1 MPILGICNGVYDG
14 FLKKY
19 FVLETKEKTMEEKAM
34 RKGNFAVAQSGGP
47 TAAINAT
54 LLGVIEG
61 AMETGCTVF
70 GAVNGIKGVIDN
82 NFMNLNEIFEN
93 DENRALLKNTPG
105 AYLGSCRIKLPDSE
119 TDDAM
124 YKRIFEVFEEND
136 ITRFVYIGGND
147 SMDTVDKLS
156 KYAEEHN
163 IDVAVVG
170 APKTIDNDLAGTD
183 HTPGFGSAA
192 RFVASS
198 VKEVAR
204 DSGVYAEKSITIIEI
219 MGRNAGWLTS
229 SAALARGENSTAPHL
244 IYLPERPVSRA
255 KIIEDI
261 KNCPENNI
269 IIAVSEGIKDE
280 NGEYYC
286 AQSTKSHDIFGHAQ
300 LAGCAK
306 LLEEFLGD
314 EFGYKMRSVELSV
327 LQRCGGHFTSLTD
340 LNESEAI
347 GKASAK
353 AAAEGRKG
361 VVTAF
366 ERVGD
371 YECRIIENKVSEV
384 ANKEKTVPD
393 EFIAEGGNDVTEA
406 FIKYCKPLIMGDVNV
421 ITEDGVPKHITR

>member
-1 MPILGICNGVYDG
+1 MS
-14 FLKKY
+14 K
-19 FVLETKEKTMEEKAM
+19 
-34 RKGNFAVAQSGGP
+34 FAVAQSGGP

-61 AMETGCTVF
+61 ALESGAEIL
-70 GAVNGIKGVIDN
+70 GAVNGIKGVINDD
-82 NFMNLNEIFEN
+82 FINLNDIFC
-93 DENRALLKNTPG
+93 DAQNRALLKNTPG
-105 AYLGSCRIKLPDSE
+105 AYLGSCRIKLPEVGSD
-119 TDDAM
+119 TDM
-124 YKRIFEVFEEND
+124 YERIFEVFKKND
-136 ITRFVYIGGND
+136 ITKFVYIGGND

-156 KYAEEHN
+156 KYADIN
-163 IDVAVVG
+163 GIDIAVVG

-219 MGRNAGWLTS
+219 MGRNAGWLTAS
-229 SAALARGENSTAPHL
+229 SALARSANSTAPHL
-244 IYLPERPVSRA
+244 IYLPERPVSRE

-261 KNCPENNI
+261 KKCTENNI

-286 AQSTKSHDIFGHAQ
+286 AQSTQSHDIFGHAQ

-306 LLEEFLGD
+306 VLEEFLGE

-327 LQRCGGHFTSLTD
+327 LQRCGGHFTSQTD
-340 LNESEAI
+340 LDESERI
-347 GKASAK
+347 GKSA
-353 AAAEGRKG
+353 AISAYEGKRGIVMGFK
-361 VVTAF
+361 
-366 ERVGD
+366 RDGD
-371 YECRIIENKVSEV
+371 YVCNIIENKVCDV
-384 ANKEKTVPD
+384 ANKERKVPD
-393 EFIAEGGNDVTEA
+393 EFISDDSNDITDA
-406 FIKYCKPLIMGDVNV
+406 FIKYCKPLIMGDVQV

>member
-1 MPILGICNGVYDG
+1 MM
-14 FLKKY
+14 K
-19 FVLETKEKTMEEKAM
+19 
-34 RKGNFAVAQSGGP
+34 KGNFAVAQSGGP

-54 LLGVIEG
+54 LLGVIIG
-61 AMETGCTVF
+61 AMETGSRIF
-70 GAVNGIKGVIDN
+70 GAVNGIKGVIDD
-82 NFMNLNEIFEN
+82 NFLDLSEIFA
-93 DENRALLKNTPG
+93 DEGNRELLKNTPG
-105 AYLGSCRIKLPDSE
+105 AYLGSCRIKLPDAEKDSTVYE
-119 TDDAM
+119 Q
-124 YKRIFEVFEEND
+124 IFEVFKKND
-136 ITRFVYIGGND
+136 ITKFVYIGGND

-156 KYAEEHN
+156 KYAEN
-163 IDVAVVG
+163 NGIDIAVVG

-219 MGRNAGWLTS
+219 MGRNAGWLTA
-229 SAALARGENSTAPHL
+229 SAALARGNNSTAPHL
-244 IYLPERPVSRA
+244 IYLPERPVSRK

-261 KNCPENNI
+261 RNCKENNI

-306 LLEEFLGD
+306 VLEEFLGD

-327 LQRCGGHFTSLTD
+327 LQRCGGHFSSLTD
-340 LNESEAI
+340 LDESVAI
-347 GKASAK
+347 GRASAI
-353 AAAEGRKG
+353 AADEGKRG
-361 VVTAF
+361 IVTAF
-366 ERVGD
+366 KRVGD
-371 YECRIIENKVSEV
+371 YKCEIIENRVADV
-384 ANKEKTVPD
+384 ANKEKTIPD

-406 FIKYCKPLIMGDVNV
+406 FINYCKPLIMGDVNV
-421 ITEDGVPKHITR
+421 ITEGGVPKHITR

>member
-1 MPILGICNGVYDG
+1 M
-14 FLKKY
+14 K
-19 FVLETKEKTMEEKAM
+19 
-34 RKGNFAVAQSGGP
+34 KGNFAVAQSGGP

-61 AMETGCTVF
+61 AMETGSTIF

-82 NFMNLNEIFEN
+82 NFINLNDVFGSK
-93 DENRALLKNTPG
+93 ENRDLLKNTPG
-105 AYLGSCRIKLPDSE
+105 AYLGSCRIKLPDAAEDSSVYE
-119 TDDAM
+119 
-124 YKRIFEVFEEND
+124 RIFEVFKEND
-136 ITRFVYIGGND
+136 ITKFVYIGGND

-156 KYAEEHN
+156 RYATEKG

-192 RFVASS
+192 RFVAST

-204 DSGVYAEKSITIIEI
+204 DSGVYAEKSITIVEI
-219 MGRNAGWLTS
+219 MGRNAGWLTAAS
-229 SAALARGENSTAPHL
+229 SLARCENSTAPHL
-244 IYLPERPVSRA
+244 IYLPERPVSRE
-255 KIIEDI
+255 KMINDI
-261 KNCPENNI
+261 KNCKENNI

-286 AQSTKSHDIFGHAQ
+286 SQTHQSHDIFGHAQ

-306 LLEEFLGD
+306 VLEDFLGD

-340 LNESEAI
+340 LNESEEI
-347 GKASAK
+347 GKR
-353 AAAEGRKG
+353 AALTAQSGKTG
-361 VVTAF
+361 KVMAF

-371 YECRIIENKVSEV
+371 YSCEIIENNVCDV
-384 ANKEKTVPD
+384 ANKERKVPD
-393 EFIAEGGNDVTEA
+393 EFINDDANDVTEA
-406 FIKYCKPLIMGDVNV
+406 FIKYCKPLIMGDPQV
-421 ITEDGVPKHITR
+421 ITEDGVPKHIVR